1 MSDISK
7 IEKIYPERDAAVI
20 AFDPGETT
28 GYAVMVVDREK
39 LLTGAIQDRTDL
51 KFFDYGQIDC
61 VSTTV
66 DGWSMAALTTASWN
80 TAGEYNG
87 ICQMLAIANSFEY
100 AAIVCE
106 DFIPDPKKFDQARH
120 TLSPVRIM
128 SGFSFGL
135 RQRDD
140 SMEKHFH
147 TPFFIQNRSLAKTT
161 CNNDRLRHYML
172 YDDKSGPHARDA
184 TRHAFYFLRDCSIA
198 QPGSA
203 YKRHLAWPHLY
214 LDPATNIPDAKKKR
228 PRKLGEII

>member
-1 MSDISK
+1 MTSVYK
-7 IEKIYPERDAAVI
+7 IQNVDYQKDAFVI

-28 GYAVMVVDREK
+28 GWAVMAVERKK
-39 LLTGAIQDRTDL
+39 LLTGAIQNRDDL

-87 ICQMLAIANSFEY
+87 IQEMLAIAESFPY

-135 RQRDD
+135 RQRDET
-140 SMEKHFH
+140 MEKRFN
-147 TPFFIQNRSLAKTT
+147 TPFFIQNRALAKTT

-214 LDPATNIPDAKKKR
+214 LDPANTQPEKKKR
-228 PRKLGEII
+228 ERKLGEII